1 MRHLTVLRQGK
12 QEETLSVTP
21 LIDIW
26 SQTAARAMASLKRSS
41 IPLASL
47 LQCFHDYVFLLRYF
61 VQHQTLYS
69 RRNLTFDLTSAT
81 PRPFCLQPGPDRLP
95 ARSLTA
101 VIVYHVRLGQ
111 GMALA
116 GLAAY
121 GSSSEE
127 EEDEEDEVKAKKTA
141 GDQDSDDDEE
151 EEEETQKEPPKAVP
165 AQVMCL
171 DEAPTSRARR
181 PNVVIY
187 T

>member
-1 MRHLTVLRQGK
+1 
-12 QEETLSVTP
+12 
-21 LIDIW
+21 
-26 SQTAARAMASLKRSS
+26 MASLKRSL

-47 LQCFHDYVFLLRYF
+47 LQCFRDYVFLLRYF

-81 PRPFCLQPGPDRLP
+81 PRPFFLQPGPDS
-95 ARSLTA
+95 ACRSLTS

-151 EEEETQKEPPKAVP
+151 EEETQKEPPKAVP